1 MTKNNKFIILFYIFL
16 GLGIS
21 ITLFSIDSS
30 LEKPDT
36 EFNLAPLPL
45 SNISITKVVD
55 IKTENLYTVF
65 SNIENYPYIL
75 PKNILSVN
83 KIEETNS
90 SINYEITVMEKG
102 IRSTLLVKH
111 DFFPFE
117 KQVLTVID
125 GDAKNT
131 VITQTFQNQG
141 NSTKLITDVE
151 IKLTGILTGFGFLPQ
166 SNVNHAMN
174 TILSSFIEYSIEKTQ
189 NEKIVDDIYR
199 DILKRSADQEG
210 LTYFVSLLEQKKITI
225 EEIKIELYDSE
236 EYKDTFLSSD
246 FKNTD
251 ELSLETK
258 DAINDLYNKI
268 LRRNADIAG
277 LEYFGSL
284 LESEKFSKKYIRD
297 ELLYSAEFILLPVDT
312 RSLDIISKDTQNI
325 INSTNYKLFDKKA
338 EKKIIRIFGIFLE
351 SNEMTLDE
359 IIVFLKYYDN

>member
-83 KIEETNS
+83 KIGETNS
-90 SINYEITVMEKG
+90 SINYEITIMEKG

-117 KQVLTVID
+117 KQVLTVIE

-131 VITQTFQNQG
+131 VITQKFQNQG

-210 LTYFVSLLEQKKITI
+210 LTYFVSLLDQKKITI
-225 EEIKIELYDSE
+225 EEIKIELYNSE
-236 EYKDTFLSSD
+236 EYENTFLSSD
-246 FKNTD
+246 FKNID

-258 DAINDLYNKI
+258 PIEAFSIIVLFKLTSEFSPADRPLSLHLLVVRI
-268 LRRNADIAG
+268 LIEYLPFDKSIQSLPA
-277 LEYFGSL
+277 LETLIISKSK
-284 LESEKFSKKYIRD
+284 SEKSASKASED
-297 ELLYSAEFILLPVDT
+297 ELLISISFILPEDRT
-312 RSLDIISKDTQNI
+312 K
-325 INSTNYKLFDKKA
+325 
-338 EKKIIRIFGIFLE
+338 
-351 SNEMTLDE
+351 
-359 IIVFLKYYDN
+359 